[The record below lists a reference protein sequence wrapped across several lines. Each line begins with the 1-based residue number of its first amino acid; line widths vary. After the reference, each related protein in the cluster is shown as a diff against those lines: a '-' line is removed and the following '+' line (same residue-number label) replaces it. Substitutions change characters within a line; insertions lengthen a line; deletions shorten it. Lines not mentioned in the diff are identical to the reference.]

1 MLKKILELIQKRKI
15 LSFSL
20 ISFLI
25 SFSCLLAVQA
35 APGLNISFNDNQQ
48 GVGLGLQILIL
59 LTILSIAPSILL
71 MTTSFIRFV
80 VVFGLLRQALGLGSL
95 PPTQVLIGLSIILTF
110 VVMNPY
116 FTQINDKALQPFLA
130 KQIDEKEFITNAI
143 GPLREF
149 MLSQTPEDELK
160 LGFKIAKIEQ
170 PESAEEM
177 PLHILMVSFILS
189 ELKKSFQIGFV
200 LFLPFVVIDMI
211 TASALVSIGLMF
223 LPPATISLPFK
234 LVLFV
239 LVDGWN
245 IICEN
250 LVTSFNPS

>member
-1 MLKKILELIQKRKI
+1 MLKNFFTKPNKKQLAIFFTVNVL
-15 LSFSL
+15 FSL
-20 ISFLI
+20 SAFLA
-25 SFSCLLAVQA
+25 LKA
-35 APGLNISFNDNQQ
+35 APGLNISFNDGQQ

-130 KQIDEKEFITNAI
+130 KQIDEKEFITNAV

-149 MLSQTPEDELK
+149 MLSQTPENELK
-160 LGFKIAKIEQ
+160 LGFKIAKIDQ
-170 PESAEEM
+170 PEKAEDM
-177 PLHILMVSFILS
+177 PLHILMVSFMLS
-189 ELKKSFQIGFV
+189 ELKKAFQIGFV

-250 LVTSFNPS
+250 LVTSFNP

>member
-1 MLKKILELIQKRKI
+1 
-15 LSFSL
+15 
-20 ISFLI
+20 
-25 SFSCLLAVQA
+25 
-35 APGLNISFNDNQQ
+35 
-48 GVGLGLQILIL
+48 
-59 LTILSIAPSILL
+59 

-211 TASALVSIGLMF
+211 TL
-223 LPPATISLPFK
+223 
-234 LVLFV
+234 
-239 LVDGWN
+239 
-245 IICEN
+245 C
-250 LVTSFNPS
+250 